1 MHCCRFSATVEL
13 SFILILA
20 QAVGLLT
27 NRALLSSFW
36 IAFVDY
42 GRDEGINRL
51 LAWFDHLSMRLGWQ
65 GHFEWVA
72 SAANISDK
80 VSRGS
85 LGHCRV
91 AELEF
96 SLFFITASVGRAFQ
110 GLSGHGIC
118 VRARRF
124 GRSGFGVAL
133 PGRSTCWGLEAVE
146 LLTVVSETQQL

>member
-51 LAWFDHLSMRLGWQ
+51 LAWFHHLSMRLGWQ

-85 LGHCRV
+85 LDTAVSQNWSFLSSSLQPLWGVLFKVSQDMEYACGQGV
-91 AELEF
+91 LDALALEWHF
-96 SLFFITASVGRAFQ
+96 PGAPHVG
-110 GLSGHGIC
+110 GLRLWSC
-118 VRARRF
+118 
-124 GRSGFGVAL
+124 
-133 PGRSTCWGLEAVE
+133 
-146 LLTVVSETQQL
+146 